1 MLMSKPRPRVYDSG
15 TKPPARNFGG
25 RRHRV
30 VPGHV
35 ANMRPHN
42 AEGRA
47 RSAEASRK
55 ARGEEDVAKKLDQ
68 LLGKPEL
75 TPISWLYERIE

>member
-1 MLMSKPRPRVYDSG
+1 MSRHGSR
-15 TKPPARNFGG
+15 RN
-25 RRHRV
+25 RV

-35 ANMRPHN
+35 ANMRPHT
-42 AEGRA
+42 AEGRT
-47 RSAEASRK
+47 RSANASRK
-55 ARGEEDVAKKLDQ
+55 ARSEEDVARKLDQ